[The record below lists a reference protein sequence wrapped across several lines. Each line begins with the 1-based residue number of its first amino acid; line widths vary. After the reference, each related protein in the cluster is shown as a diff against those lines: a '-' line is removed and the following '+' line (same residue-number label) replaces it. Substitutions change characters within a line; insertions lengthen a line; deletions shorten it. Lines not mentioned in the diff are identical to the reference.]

1 MQRRRDGAAAVQGVA
16 ITDVRTGA
24 RAPRRR
30 IYQRGS
36 ACSREVCASRAL
48 TRRTDEKSQRA
59 RAMGDTAVFKR
70 ACACRRGS
78 KTSAGAPLPSS
89 ESLGV
94 LQCRAAVDGYETC
107 RRDATPR
114 KGSLDASSTLGSRTR
129 NMQSCFPAKPSHS
142 QADRLH
148 RPHARAA
155 AEQLATP
162 SQRCA
167 RQRSSSPPW
176 RGTRKQPSPR
186 PP

>member
-48 TRRTDEKSQRA
+48 TRRTDRNSQRA
-59 RAMGDTAVFKR
+59 RALGDARSAQTSRRLCLRGARSGRWVPLQGRR
-70 ACACRRGS
+70 ASFFGSVQLSTGTRRADARRHAR
-78 KTSAGAPLPSS
+78 K
-89 ESLGV
+89 GV
-94 LQCRAAVDGYETC
+94 LGRVG
-107 RRDATPR
+107 
-114 KGSLDASSTLGSRTR
+114 TLGSSTR
-129 NMQSCFPAKPSHS
+129 NMKAAFLPATAKPT
-142 QADRLH
+142 DRID
-148 RPHARAA
+148 PPQHAVRQK
-155 AEQLATP
+155 EVATP

-176 RGTRKQPSPR
+176 RGTRKQPSL
-186 PP
+186 PPP